1 MKVARIYM
9 RVSADDQDLQRQE
22 RLISDAK
29 AAGYYVAG
37 VYREKASG
45 ARSDRPELLRMI
57 ADLQPDDVV
66 IAEKLDRISRL
77 PLLDAEKL
85 IQSIKDKGAKL
96 SIPGLVD
103 LSELVDDAS
112 GVARIVLD
120 SIQSLLLRLSL
131 QAARDDYELRRER
144 QAQGIEQAKMK
155 GLYEGRKPNKQLH
168 HFIIALRGAGD
179 SISLTA
185 TKACCSEATVKR
197 VWKEHV
203 KTLKSLEAK
212 ELD

>member
-1 MKVARIYM
+1 LKVARIYM

-45 ARSDRPELLRMI
+45 GSDRPELLRMI

-144 QAQGIEQAKMK
+144 QAEGIEQAKMK

-168 HFIIALRGAGD
+168 HFIVALRSAGD

-185 TKACCSEATVKR
+185 TKAGCSEATVKR

-203 KTLKSLEAK
+203 KTLKSLDTK